1 MAVTDQFR
9 AGCNFSAISG
19 TDPKALKWDRQGY
32 AHLASLAD
40 NQSQESFVAR
50 TESFEYWDENVPH
63 HKIQTM
69 SEYLQDV
76 RCSIPSPA
84 VRAN

>member
-1 MAVTDQFR
+1 METADRVR

-19 TDPKALKWDRQGY
+19 TDPKALKWDRLGY
-32 AHLASLAD
+32 AHLAKLAD
-40 NQSQESFVAR
+40 TASSESFVAK
-50 TESFEYWDENVPH
+50 TDSFEYWDENVPH

-76 RCSIPSPA
+76 RWWISEVAERPS
-84 VRAN
+84 